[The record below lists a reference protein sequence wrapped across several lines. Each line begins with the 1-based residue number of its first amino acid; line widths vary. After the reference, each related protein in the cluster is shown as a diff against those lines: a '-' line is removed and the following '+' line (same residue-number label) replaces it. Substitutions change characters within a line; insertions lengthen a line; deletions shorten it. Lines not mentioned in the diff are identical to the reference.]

1 LLLQRRLFQNILALR
16 LRENNLRD
24 CKSFPQGLPFFVV
37 FNVNNLKMR
46 FIDVLCPPALLYLL
60 YVVIQVGLDISLGL
74 WVTAAVKIV
83 GGLAGTII
91 LDTLC
96 GVELGVVS
104 WAIVA
109 TPFLMTAAATTI
121 SLGLGIDRMAAKFVQ
136 EKFTPLTADNKKNR
150 DIYVT
155 QLKQQDALPLSS
167 SSMY

>member
-1 LLLQRRLFQNILALR
+1 
-16 LRENNLRD
+16 
-24 CKSFPQGLPFFVV
+24 
-37 FNVNNLKMR
+37 MR

-60 YVVIQVGLDISLGL
+60 YIVIQVGLDVSLGL
-74 WVTAAVKIV
+74 WVTAAVKLI

-109 TPFLMTAAATTI
+109 TPFIITAVATSI

-167 SSMY
+167 TSMY

>member
-1 LLLQRRLFQNILALR
+1 
-16 LRENNLRD
+16 
-24 CKSFPQGLPFFVV
+24 
-37 FNVNNLKMR
+37 MR

-60 YVVIQVGLDISLGL
+60 YITIQVGLDVSLGL
-74 WVTAAVKIV
+74 WVTAVVKLI

-121 SLGLGIDRMAAKFVQ
+121 SLGLGIDRMAAKYLKENFS
-136 EKFTPLTADNKKNR
+136 PLTADNKKNR
-150 DIYVT
+150 DLYVT
-155 QLKQQDALPLSS
+155 QLKNQDALPLSS

>member
-1 LLLQRRLFQNILALR
+1 
-16 LRENNLRD
+16 
-24 CKSFPQGLPFFVV
+24 
-37 FNVNNLKMR
+37 MR

-60 YVVIQVGLDISLGL
+60 YIVIQVGLDVSLGL
-74 WVTAAVKIV
+74 FVTAAIKLV

-121 SLGLGIDRMAAKFVQ
+121 SLGLGIDRMAAKFIQ

-150 DIYVT
+150 DKYVT

>member
-1 LLLQRRLFQNILALR
+1 
-16 LRENNLRD
+16 
-24 CKSFPQGLPFFVV
+24 
-37 FNVNNLKMR
+37 MR

-60 YVVIQVGLDISLGL
+60 YIAIQVGLDVSLGL
-74 WVTAAVKIV
+74 WVTAAIKLA
-83 GGLAGTII
+83 GGLAGTVI

-104 WAIVA
+104 WVIVA

-121 SLGLGIDRMAAKFVQ
+121 SLGLGIDRMAAQFIQ
-136 EKFTPLTADNKKNR
+136 EKFTPLTADDKKNR
-150 DIYVT
+150 DKYVT